1 MASLRHSAMR
11 AKIVNG
17 IVYSPYPDLE
27 DFKDVSTF
35 TYLNRRLQNYGD
47 KTALIHGQDKISY
60 SQLLGRLKTAAIGFR
75 SQGIGSGDRV
85 LVHVENCIDSFVAT
99 CSIPLTGA
107 TLVTS
112 DVTFN
117 EEELLDH
124 TKRTDATHLL
134 TGKPYV
140 DLFNRIS
147 SAIKFKSVF
156 SLTDIPGYIN
166 VTNVSS
172 NEIAKY
178 GESLG
183 LHTGAKFVCHTTGTT
198 GVSKIIEITEETF
211 LSQVSCREKF
221 ELAVPEDVC
230 IGGGNISFYV
240 CFTYAFFVISIGG
253 TIVLLD
259 KYNPVPDVFAAFRDH
274 KVTVVHGTPTKLLEI
289 VLEAKRAGQSFPLV
303 KKFTSLGTPITERTK
318 LAILSAWSPS
328 ELRSCYGMTEV
339 SGYLATPPSGEIT
352 AGDVGFPVSA
362 ARMKVVDPNSGA
374 MLGPNQGG
382 EVLFHTPHVM
392 VGYYKN
398 PEATASFTTNDGWIR
413 TGDFGYYNEDGRL
426 FIQGRLKAT
435 IIPTK
440 ICTGLPE
447 IEECLAFHP
456 SVAEAAVLSVSDSY
470 AKGLPA
476 AVVVTRKDKEQS
488 RDLAEEIKN
497 FVREHLPDAPD
508 MDGGIYFID
517 AIPRS
522 GFGKIKRRLL
532 SEILP
537 SLPRMDAP
545 CLRADMLPVQ
555 S

>member
-1 MASLRHSAMR
+1 MR

-17 IVYSPYPDLE
+17 IVYSPYPELE

-35 TYLNRRLQNYGD
+35 TYLNRRLQKYGD
-47 KTALIHGQDKISY
+47 KTALIHGQDKVGY
-60 SQLLGRLKTAAIGFR
+60 SELLGKLKATASGFR
-75 SQGIGSGDRV
+75 SHGIGSGDRV
-85 LVHVENCIDSFVAT
+85 LVHVENSIDSFVAA

-112 DVTFN
+112 DVTFS

-124 TKRTDATHLL
+124 AKRTDATHLL
-134 TGKPYV
+134 TGKAYV
-140 DLFNRIS
+140 DIFNRIS
-147 SAIKFKSVF
+147 SVIKFKSMF
-156 SLTDIPGYIN
+156 SFTDIPGYIN
-166 VTNVSS
+166 VTNFTS
-172 NEIAKY
+172 NKSVKY
-178 GESLG
+178 TESLSH
-183 LHTGAKFVCHTTGTT
+183 HTGAKFVCHSTGTT

-211 LSQVSCREKF
+211 LSQVCCREKF
-221 ELAVPEDVC
+221 QLAVPDDVC

-240 CFTYAFFVISIGG
+240 CFTYVFFVISIGG

-259 KYNPVPDVFAAFRDH
+259 KYDPMPDVFAAFRDH
-274 KVTVVHGTPTKLLEI
+274 KVNVVHGTPTKLLEI
-289 VLEAKRAGQSFPLV
+289 VHEAKRAGQSFPLV
-303 KKFTSLGTPITERTK
+303 KKFTSLGTLMTERTK
-318 LAILSAWSPS
+318 LAILAACSPS

-339 SGYLATPPSGEIT
+339 SGYLAAPPSGQIT

-374 MLGPNQGG
+374 VLGSNQPG

-398 PEATASFTTNDGWIR
+398 PEETASFTTNDGWIR
-413 TGDFGYYNEDGRL
+413 TGDFGYYDEDGRL

-435 IIPTK
+435 ILPTK
-440 ICTGLPE
+440 IWTGLPE

-456 SVAEAAVLSVSDSY
+456 SVAEATVVPTVGSY
-470 AKGLPA
+470 AEGFPA
-476 AVVVTRKDKEQS
+476 AVVVARKDMEQS
-488 RDLAEEIKN
+488 QDLAEEIKN
-497 FVREHLPDAPD
+497 FVRERLPEAPQL
-508 MDGGIYFID
+508 DGGIFFID

-537 SLPRMDAP
+537 SLRRMDVP
-545 CLRADMLPVQ
+545 CCNINGSVK
-555 S
+555 